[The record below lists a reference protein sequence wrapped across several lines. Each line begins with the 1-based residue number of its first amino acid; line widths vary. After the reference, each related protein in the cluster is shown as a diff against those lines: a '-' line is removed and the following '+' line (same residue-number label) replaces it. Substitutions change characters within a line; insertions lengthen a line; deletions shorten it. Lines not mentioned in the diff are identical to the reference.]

1 VFVGGDAPGGE
12 DRTMSV
18 SSSSK
23 TFLGNVKTA
32 VVAVNRYSTFMTVDV
47 NVKDTDHNGYEV
59 VLFPRSEEDV
69 AVIMAA
75 MAKAVR
81 EYFGDAEPE
90 PDYEAIASEM
100 ATDLYMET
108 VRGV

>member
-1 VFVGGDAPGGE
+1 MARSTDYVHFAGITSAHFGTDKGA
-12 DRTMSV
+12 T
-18 SSSSK
+18 
-23 TFLGNVKTA
+23 
-32 VVAVNRYSTFMTVDV
+32 YSTVDIDVRDESNGFYKVHLFCESESEMIIIMT
-47 NVKDTDHNGYEV
+47 
-59 VLFPRSEEDV
+59 
-69 AVIMAA
+69 A